1 VKLPS
6 FRIPFFR
13 RTEKGS
19 NGAGGG
25 PQDPYAG
32 MPADRPKRWPIYAVL
47 IAYLLVFGG
56 TGGLVAWLVA
66 DRERI
71 EEELRAQRPW
81 VRTAMFGGA
90 PVVQPDLLAP
100 DGPRAGARGSEAAR
114 LFAESVGGG
123 DGEDAPDPFAALLH
137 PHPDPALVQT
147 GEQGPLPVIS
157 PDGRQAW
164 RVYSRPFNVLD
175 SRPKVA
181 VVITRL
187 GQNPDVI
194 EAAIRLPGVVTLAFL
209 PQTRKLEEWVKKAR
223 DAGHE
228 VLINLPME
236 PLDFPRSDPGPYT
249 LLTSLDQV
257 ENVRRLEWVLSRTTG
272 YVGVTNFQGSRFAS
286 DSRAFRPIMSELKR
300 RGLLFLDARSSI
312 VSVTLQLIKSTG
324 VAGETADRFIDTE
337 ASEVRILASLDEV
350 GTIAKN
356 TGSAI
361 AVGEPYPVTIGT
373 VRAWLKR
380 VNEQG
385 LVAAPLTAVV
395 ASNRP
400 S

>member
-1 VKLPS
+1 MKLPG
-6 FRIPFFR
+6 FRLPFLKR
-13 RTEKGS
+13 ADKGS
-19 NGAGGG
+19 NGARGA
-25 PQDPYAG
+25 PQDPHDLV
-32 MPADRPKRWPIYAVL
+32 PEDRPRRWPVYAALV
-47 IAYLLVFGG
+47 AYLLVFGG
-56 TGGLVAWLVA
+56 AGGLVGWLVA
-66 DRERI
+66 DRETI
-71 EEELRAQRPW
+71 EQDLRAERPSA
-81 VRTAMFGGA
+81 RSAMFGGA
-90 PVVQPDLLAP
+90 PVAQPGLLGP
-100 DGPRAGARGSEAAR
+100 GDGQGGARGSEAAR
-114 LFAESVGGG
+114 QFAESVGGG
-123 DGEDAPDPFAALLH
+123 DGEDGPDPFAALLH
-137 PHPDPALVQT
+137 PHPDPALVQA

-157 PDGRQAW
+157 ADGRQAW

-209 PQTRKLEEWVKKAR
+209 PHTRKLEEWVKKAR

-300 RGLLFLDARSSI
+300 RGLLFLDARSSV
-312 VSVTLQLIKSTG
+312 VSVTPQLIKSTG
-324 VAGETADRFIDTE
+324 VAGETADKFIDTE
-337 ASEVRILASLDEV
+337 ASEMRILASLDDV

-373 VRAWLKR
+373 VRDWLKR
-380 VNEQG
+380 INEQG
-385 LVAAPLTAVV
+385 LVAVPLTAVV
-395 ASNRP
+395 ATNRA

>member
-1 VKLPS
+1 MKLPS

-13 RTEKGS
+13 RAEKGS
-19 NGAGGG
+19 DGARGA
-25 PQDPYAG
+25 PKNQPVEFA
-32 MPADRPKRWPIYAVL
+32 ADRPKRWPIYAVI

-56 TGGLVAWLVA
+56 AGGLVAWLVQ
-66 DRERI
+66 DRDRI
-71 EEELRAQRPW
+71 EAELRARRPS
-81 VRTAMFGGA
+81 VQTVLFGGA
-90 PVVQPDLLAP
+90 PVAQPGVLAAENP
-100 DGPRAGARGSEAAR
+100 QDAARGSEAAR
-114 LFAESVGGG
+114 LFAESVGDAGG
-123 DGEDAPDPFAALLH
+123 ENAPDPFAALLH
-137 PHPDPALVQT
+137 PHPDPALVQA
-147 GEQGPLPVIS
+147 GDQGPLPVIS

-181 VVITRL
+181 IVVTRL

-209 PQTRKLEEWVKKAR
+209 PHTRKLEDWVRKAR

-300 RGLLFLDARSSI
+300 RGLLFLDARSSV
-312 VSVTLQLIKSTG
+312 VSVTPQLIRSTG
-324 VAGETADRFIDTE
+324 VAGETADKFIDTE

-356 TGSAI
+356 NGSAI

-385 LVAAPLTAVV
+385 LVAVPLTAVV

-400 S
+400 T